1 MDKQVFAMS
10 VPILL
15 HSVASRNG
23 ITTQASPVSEA
34 PTPVLDARCTKWR
47 HGIGVASGAAT
58 RLRGQGVARG
68 RCEQIVPGVACIH
81 LCRWQVQGEGGAL
94 LERTAYL
101 HVAARL
107 FDRSEER
114 RVGEAWRVE

>member
-10 VPILL
+10 VPIFL

-23 ITTQASPVSEA
+23 LTAQGPPVSEA
-34 PTPVLDARCTKWR
+34 PTPVLDARCTKGR

-68 RCEQIVPGVACIH
+68 RCEQVVPGVACIH
-81 LCRWQVQGEGGAL
+81 LCRWQVQCEGGAL
-94 LERTAYL
+94 LERTAYF
-101 HVAARL
+101 HIAARL
-107 FDRSEER
+107 LD
-114 RVGEAWRVE
+114 VAI